1 MTSRFPLRYYQR
13 DMCGDIDQAR
23 DELPTGDVMP
33 VLPTGSGKTRIMAEQ
48 GGKTDTLKIYQAH
61 RKELVGQIALAL
73 AKEDLPHRII
83 GDKKLIKFCTEQ
95 QMEKNGYS
103 TYSPSA
109 GIIVVSAQTLR
120 NRHHEKWHDDVR
132 EFFSDEGHHGV
143 QGSTWGLNR
152 EKFPN
157 AFGVWP
163 TATPWRTDGRGLGR
177 HADGYIDRMLIGP
190 DMRTL
195 INQQH
200 LSEYELVMD
209 QTDIDLTRVAISK
222 KTGEYVDPQLRKA
235 LKQSSI
241 VGDTVE
247 SYLKYAAGRLT
258 VVFTAD
264 VDLAEDTAQRFRE
277 NGVPAEAISARN
289 SNEERAAIGRRFE
302 RRETLV
308 LVNCDLLGEGYD
320 VPAIECCI
328 MDRPTESYGLF
339 VQQWGRAL
347 RYAPGKTA
355 LIIDKVGN
363 TRKFLAR
370 GFPLPD
376 NHHQWTLDGRPRGTS
391 ASGGGEAMT
400 TCTNVPECGWPYPAE
415 MSTCPY
421 CGSEPIKVKRKD
433 ASSVDGDLR
442 LLTHDELEEMR
453 KAIVAANQD
462 PEEVRRVMEAA
473 GAPSIAAYS
482 ASKNIKNRN
491 EARDRLRRSIDQWAI
506 MHRDMGVAE
515 QDAYRLFYAT
525 YGIDTLAAQMGTAGE
540 MQKLADQLQ
549 PVTGV

>member
-1 MTSRFPLRYYQR
+1 MSLSRFPLRYYQS
-13 DMCGDIDQAR
+13 DMCRDIDAAR
-23 DELPTGDVMP
+23 SDIPTGDVMP

-83 GDKKLIKFCTEQ
+83 GDRNLIKFCTEQ
-95 QMEKNGYS
+95 QMEKNGSS

-120 NRHHEKWHDDVR
+120 NRNHEKWHDDVR
-132 EFFSDEGHHGV
+132 EFYSDEGHHGT

-152 EKFPN
+152 EKFRN

-177 HADGYIDRMLIGP
+177 HASGYIDRMLIGP

-195 INQQH
+195 INERH
-200 LSEYELVMD
+200 LSEYEVVMD
-209 QTDIDLTRVAISK
+209 QTDIDLTMVAIGK
-222 KTGEYVDPQLRKA
+222 KGEYVDKQLAKA
-235 LKQSSI
+235 LKQSNI
-241 VGDTVE
+241 VGDTVD
-247 SYLKYAAGRLT
+247 SYLKYANGRLT

-264 VDLAEDTAQRFRE
+264 VDLAEQQAARFRE
-277 NGVPAEAISARN
+277 HGIPAEAISARN

-302 RRETLV
+302 QRKTLV

-328 MDRPTESYGLF
+328 MDRPTESYALF

-363 TRKFLAR
+363 LRKFLAR
-370 GFPLPD
+370 GYPLPD
-376 NHHQWTLDGRPRGTS
+376 HHHTWSLDDRDTRSRTVT
-391 ASGGGEAMT
+391 GGDNNT
-400 TCTNVPECGWPYPAE
+400 VCTNVPDCGWPYPAV
-415 MSTCPY
+415 MSHCPY
-421 CGSEPIKVKRKD
+421 CGEEPIKVKRKD
-433 ASSVDGDLR
+433 ASTVDGDLR
-442 LLTHDELEEMR
+442 LLTHEELEEMR
-453 KAIVAANQD
+453 KALIAASQD
-462 PEEVRRVMEAA
+462 PDTVRRSMEAA
-473 GAPSIAAYS
+473 GAPPQAYLGAAN
-482 ASKNIKNRN
+482 KVRQRN
-491 EARDRLRRSIDQWAI
+491 EARERLQRSIAVWAGI
-506 MHRDMGVAE
+506 QRDMGVKE
-515 QDAYRLFYAT
+515 SDAYNLFYAL
-525 YGIDTLAAQMGTAGE
+525 YGIDTLAALLKTARE
-540 MQKLADQLQ
+540 MQVLADQLHE
-549 PVTGV
+549 VTGV